1 MASQPGT
8 ESDAQLSEVCG
19 EPTGPPGETLA
30 VCLGITS
37 DLSCDLKQVQF
48 PVSLRVIPQS
58 PREWALGA
66 REGHFLVSPPS

>member
-30 VCLGITS
+30 VCLGIQTYPVT
-37 DLSCDLKQVQF
+37 LSKSSFQY
-48 PVSLRVIPQS
+48 P
-58 PREWALGA
+58 
-66 REGHFLVSPPS
+66 